1 MANKSITAQAAADL
15 IQDGMT
21 LMIGGFMSN
30 GTPEILMDALVEK
43 GVKNLT
49 VIANDSGT
57 PGTGIGKLIAAGA
70 VKKLIATH
78 IGLNPLTGQLMN
90 EGKIEVVLVPQ
101 GTLAE
106 QICAG
111 GAGLGGVLTPT
122 GLGTAVADGKEIV
135 TVDGK
140 EFLLEKPLRADVALL
155 RASIADEDGSLFY
168 KGTTRNFNPMMATA
182 ADLVIAAAEE
192 IVPRGGIIPENIVTP
207 GIFVKYV
214 VSPPHVRSAEKLVG
228 GENYV
233 R

>member
-1 MANKSITAQAAADL
+1 MADKKITAREAADY

-21 LMIGGFMSN
+21 VMIGGFMSN
-30 GTPEILMDALVEK
+30 GTPEILMDALVKK

-90 EGKIEVVLVPQ
+90 EGTLEVELVPQ

-106 QICAG
+106 RIRAG

-122 GLGTAVADGKEIV
+122 GLGTAVAEGKEII

-140 EFLLEKPLRADVALL
+140 EYLLEKPLRADAALL
-155 RASIADEDGSLFY
+155 RGSIADEDGSLFY

-192 IVPRGGIIPENIVTP
+192 IVPIGGIQAENIVTP
-207 GIFVKYV
+207 GIFVDYV
-214 VSPPHVRSAEKLVG
+214 VESIVG
-228 GENYV
+228 GEAYV
-233 R
+233 G